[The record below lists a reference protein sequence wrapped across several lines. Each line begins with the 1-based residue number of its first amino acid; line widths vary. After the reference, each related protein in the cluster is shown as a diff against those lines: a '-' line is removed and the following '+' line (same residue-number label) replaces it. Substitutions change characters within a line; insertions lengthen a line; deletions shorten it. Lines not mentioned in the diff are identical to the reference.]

1 MVQPVPGRGKKSFP
15 GGGSGEWI
23 EVWLFLGRVR
33 TPRKD
38 EGERTA
44 NRVWL
49 FRRKGREEKLRVER
63 RGKEGRERVKGR
75 VREREREREGER
87 KKGER
92 VRKVEDPRR

>member
-44 NRVWL
+44 NWVWL

-92 VRKVEDPRR
+92 VRKGGKRR